1 MKSTL
6 KRLLLGILL
15 SLHLCVFGQFN
26 TLTPILPKKTDHPI
40 LAEQMKEAD
49 DPNQKKGKNF
59 WKAIFNGGKADL
71 KKELDSLKT
80 MIRENSK
87 SNSKKW
93 GVQKLKDSLILE
105 LQGQVINSEQ
115 KRNANQQK
123 NEFEYTLTDAEF
135 PKISMPLDRIISVTS
150 PYGKRIHPILG
161 TIRMHNG
168 IDLKAYYENVY
179 AVMDGIVSET
189 GWDLRG
195 GGQYIKVKHYNRFE
209 TAHLHLS
216 EIYYKVDE
224 FVKAG
229 FVIARSGNTGN
240 STGAHLHF
248 SVRENGKYIDPIRFL
263 NDLVNAHHLISS
275 SY

>member
-1 MKSTL
+1 MKSIV
-6 KRLLLGILL
+6 KRLLLAILL
-15 SLHLCVFGQFN
+15 SSQLCVFGQFN
-26 TLTPILPKKTDHPI
+26 TLTPVLPQKSDHPI
-40 LAEQMKEAD
+40 LSEKAKETGESK
-49 DPNQKKGKNF
+49 QKEDKNF
-59 WKAIFNGGKADL
+59 WKAIFNGSKADL
-71 KKELDSLKT
+71 KKELDSLKK
-80 MIRENSK
+80 MIRENSRSK
-87 SNSKKW
+87 SKKW
-93 GVQKLKDSLILE
+93 EVQKLKDSLILE
-105 LQGQVINSEQ
+105 LQGQAINKTENDFKKSS
-115 KRNANQQK
+115 AD
-123 NEFEYTLTDAEF
+123 TEF
-135 PKISMPLDRIISVTS
+135 PKISMPLDRTISVTS
-150 PYGKRIHPILG
+150 PYGTRIHPISG
-161 TIRMHNG
+161 TTRMHNG

-189 GWDLRG
+189 GWDPRG
-195 GGQYIKVKHYNRFE
+195 GGHYIKVKHYNRFE
-209 TAHLHLS
+209 IAYLHLS

>member
-26 TLTPILPKKTDHPI
+26 TLTPTLPKKTDHPI

-59 WKAIFNGGKADL
+59 WKTIFNSSKSDL

-80 MIRENSK
+80 IIRENSK

-93 GVQKLKDSLILE
+93 EVQKLKDSLILKP
-105 LQGQVINSEQ
+105 QGQAINKAENDFKKSS
-115 KRNANQQK
+115 AD
-123 NEFEYTLTDAEF
+123 TEF
-135 PKISMPLDRIISVTS
+135 PKISMPLDRTISVTS
-150 PYGKRIHPILG
+150 PYGTRIHPISG
-161 TIRMHNG
+161 TTRMHNG

-189 GWDLRG
+189 GWDPRG
-195 GGQYIKVKHYNRFE
+195 GGHYIKVKHYNRFE
-209 TAHLHLS
+209 IAYLHLS

-263 NDLVNAHHLISS
+263 NDLVNAHHLIPSA
-275 SY
+275 Y